1 MIKIWD
7 NATLVA
13 LVEGCLGMQTAYSA
27 LFRVSLVLTLS
38 QNSAMG
44 WNINNVYMLKHLVT
58 STQSHLKQYTG
69 ASQNDLKN
77 NLFYSNFC

>member
-44 WNINNVYMLKHLVT
+44 WNINNVYMLNIWLHLLNHT
-58 STQSHLKQYTG
+58 S
-69 ASQNDLKN
+69 
-77 NLFYSNFC
+77 SNTLEQVKMT